1 MRQNTTGV
9 HNLQYP
15 MAESTEQAEQ
25 QGWGAFLL
33 RAIRAS
39 VYSGAERESIWS
51 VSRPLIRLYLLLFTI
66 QSGWLFWEIFRKTTA
81 EHPSSGWESAALATL
96 SGVSSHGLGV
106 AMSSLI
112 VVEGVSTL
120 MVMYNLGMNLIV
132 RPIIKWHERRG
143 EARGEERGIAI
154 GEARNDAE
162 WRAWYQRSVDAAER
176 GEPFDEPPPSPPHQ
190 NGAQRPEDR
199 AFIAFFVPYCATH
212 PPSMTSSL
220 PVTNDASSD
229 ARYSTPY
236 ATSMASP

>member
-1 MRQNTTGV
+1 
-9 HNLQYP
+9 
-15 MAESTEQAEQ
+15 MAEPAEQTEQ

-66 QSGWLFWEIFRKTTA
+66 QSGWLFWKIFRKTTA
-81 EHPSSGWESAALATL
+81 EHPGSGWEFSALETL
-96 SGVSSHGLGV
+96 GGASSHGLGV

-132 RPIIKWHERRG
+132 RPIIRWHERRG
-143 EARGEERGIAI
+143 EERGIVI

-176 GEPFDEPPPSPPHQ
+176 GEPFDEPPPPPPHQ
-190 NGAQRPEDR
+190 NGARKPED
-199 AFIAFFVPYCATH
+199 
-212 PPSMTSSL
+212 
-220 PVTNDASSD
+220 
-229 ARYSTPY
+229 
-236 ATSMASP
+236 